1 MKITGTTPVSR
12 ILSEYPDSFE
22 VFLRNGFPYPDGPAM
37 IREIGEDTM
46 LQTVLRVREMNLE
59 LFLYDLENAILKAE
73 QERRYVLEDFNP
85 WDYLDFYGNTIC
97 PLKFTF
103 KDALEELERD
113 HARKTGTA
121 RKCYVEAGKNSN
133 DTCDELWSDPDPER
147 FPAILFTKEFNQY
160 LGRDFRER
168 MADKGYFTTDFYRDI
183 EINPQFANAGLMD
196 PLGQYGVYAVMADV
210 LLVDRNKLGDLP
222 VPRTRKD
229 LLDPRYRDRIV
240 LFGKDRT
247 EISNATFLYIYKE
260 FGMDGIRSLARNV
273 KHALHGAQMSRMAGS
288 ANTEGGA
295 VYLVSW
301 FFAKTC
307 VKPNVEIVWPEDGC
321 MTLPMY
327 LLVRKDRLEAVRDIV
342 DYIVGDEFA
351 AACSRAYTPAANAA
365 GGEILPPGAKLAW
378 LGWDY
383 IRSHDLEAVAGACKD
398 VFFAE
403 WERTHREGRMFL

>member
-1 MKITGTTPVSR
+1 
-12 ILSEYPDSFE
+12 
-22 VFLRNGFPYPDGPAM
+22 
-37 IREIGEDTM
+37 
-46 LQTVLRVREMNLE
+46 
-59 LFLYDLENAILKAE
+59 
-73 QERRYVLEDFNP
+73 
-85 WDYLDFYGNTIC
+85 
-97 PLKFTF
+97 
-103 KDALEELERD
+103 
-113 HARKTGTA
+113 
-121 RKCYVEAGKNSN
+121 
-133 DTCDELWSDPDPER
+133 
-147 FPAILFTKEFNQY
+147 
-160 LGRDFRER
+160 
-168 MADKGYFTTDFYRDI
+168 
-183 EINPQFANAGLMD
+183 
-196 PLGQYGVYAVMADV
+196 
-210 LLVDRNKLGDLP
+210 
-222 VPRTRKD
+222 
-229 LLDPRYRDRIV
+229 
-240 LFGKDRT
+240 
-247 EISNATFLYIYKE
+247 
-260 FGMDGIRSLARNV
+260 MDGIRSLARNV

-383 IRSHDLEAVAGACKD
+383 IRSHDLEAVAGASKD

>member
-168 MADKGYFTTDFYRDI
+168 MADKGYFTADFYRDI
-183 EINPQFANAGLMD
+183 EINPQFVNAGLMD
-196 PLGQYGVYAVMADV
+196 PLGQ
-210 LLVDRNKLGDLP
+210 
-222 VPRTRKD
+222 
-229 LLDPRYRDRIV
+229 
-240 LFGKDRT
+240 
-247 EISNATFLYIYKE
+247 
-260 FGMDGIRSLARNV
+260 
-273 KHALHGAQMSRMAGS
+273 
-288 ANTEGGA
+288 
-295 VYLVSW
+295 
-301 FFAKTC
+301 
-307 VKPNVEIVWPEDGC
+307 
-321 MTLPMY
+321 
-327 LLVRKDRLEAVRDIV
+327 
-342 DYIVGDEFA
+342 
-351 AACSRAYTPAANAA
+351 
-365 GGEILPPGAKLAW
+365 
-378 LGWDY
+378 
-383 IRSHDLEAVAGACKD
+383 
-398 VFFAE
+398 
-403 WERTHREGRMFL
+403 